1 MASDVGESHWGWME
15 EFNLQESLYFRS
27 FSLVWLVPRAL
38 EAMDLS
44 IIWPAKGPS
53 FCGSDP

>member
-1 MASDVGESHWGWME
+1 MGESHWGWME

-27 FSLVWLVPRAL
+27 YSWVWLVPRVL